1 MKGVGPGVPFTA
13 TPLLPSEDTC
23 KADEPPQAT
32 SMARRGLTCRG
43 IVITPGRNPR
53 FLGELNV
60 SQAAPRWRDAAGAAQ
75 RPLERVSTPP
85 HSQRPRRDSNTQIIG
100 LEELGGPHDGLT
112 DVRRC
117 AAGTSDRNKTHG
129 FSAATETSSRQ
140 RGPCPAESYGRMC
153 S

>member
-60 SQAAPRWRDAAGAAQ
+60 SQPAPRWRDAAGAAQ
-75 RPLERVSTPP
+75 RPLERVSTPRIRSDP
-85 HSQRPRRDSNTQIIG
+85 GVTRTRNHRLRRPT
-100 LEELGGPHDGLT
+100 LYPVEL
-112 DVRRC
+112 
-117 AAGTSDRNKTHG
+117 
-129 FSAATETSSRQ
+129 
-140 RGPCPAESYGRMC
+140 RGR
-153 S
+153 